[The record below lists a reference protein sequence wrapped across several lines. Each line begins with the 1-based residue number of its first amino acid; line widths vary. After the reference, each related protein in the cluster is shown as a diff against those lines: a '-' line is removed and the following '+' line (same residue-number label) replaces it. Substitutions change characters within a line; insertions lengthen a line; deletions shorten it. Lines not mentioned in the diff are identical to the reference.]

1 MELSVAMT
9 DFRHSN
15 FTEAIYEI
23 NVTLDRERTKMG
35 LLSDCYTL
43 QPMLSLTAC
52 ARLTNDIVVTHTGR
66 DVNTERRNSLAA

>member
-23 NVTLDRERTKMG
+23 NVTLDRGEQKWV
-35 LLSDCYTL
+35 CQIVTL
-43 QPMLSLTAC
+43 YSQWYC
-52 ARLTNDIVVTHTGR
+52 
-66 DVNTERRNSLAA
+66 